1 MIKTRFNGNLWKYLI
16 YAATILVEVG
26 VYMTVIES
34 NCKRIEKVE
43 ARSEKNEKD
52 IIGMQKDISYIKE
65 GIDDIKAELK
75 GR

>member
-1 MIKTRFNGNLWKYLI
+1 MIKTKFNGNLWKYLI
-16 YAATILVEVG
+16 YAATILVAVG